1 MPLDPRRV
9 LIFREVVAAGSISSG
24 ARALGW
30 TQPAVTQH
38 IQALER
44 SVGMPLIL
52 RHATGVRPTEA
63 GRALLVHAD
72 AICSHLEAA
81 SSELEEMLLCQAGT
95 VRLAGFP
102 SALATL
108 IPRAMKHMTESG
120 SSIHVRL
127 TEAEPDE
134 ALTMLH
140 DDEVDLAVIFTYR
153 ENTNPD
159 REKTWENA
167 LPDRENASSDLA
179 GGFQRTRITTDPV
192 ALILPPSHPLASKP
206 DLKLADLAH
215 EEWVAGCP
223 RCREHLVW
231 LAHQAG
237 FEPRISHET
246 DDYVVVQSLVAQ
258 GLAVSVLPHVALD
271 AFRRPDVV
279 VRDEPELTGRTIEAL
294 YRPGAERVPSVAL
307 TLDALTRV

>member
-1 MPLDPRRV
+1 M
-9 LIFREVVAAGSISSG
+9 AAGSISAG

-38 IQALER
+38 ISALER
-44 SVGMPLIL
+44 SVGMPLML
-52 RHATGVRPTEA
+52 RHSTGVRPTDA
-63 GRALLVHAD
+63 GQALLAHAN
-72 AICSHLEAA
+72 AISSHLEAA
-81 SSELEEMLLCQAGT
+81 SNELDEIRQCQAGT
-95 VRLAGFP
+95 VRLAAFP

-108 IPRAMKHMTESG
+108 IPRAMKSMTDSG

-140 DDEVDLAVIFTYR
+140 EDAVDLAVIFTYR
-153 ENTNPD
+153 ENTG
-159 REKTWENA
+159 
-167 LPDRENASSDLA
+167 SDVTE
-179 GGFQRTRITTDPV
+179 GFRRTRITTDPV
-192 ALILPPSHPLASKP
+192 ALILPPAHPLASKR
-206 DLKLADLAH
+206 DLRLADLAQD
-215 EEWVAGCP
+215 EWVAGCP
-223 RCREHLVW
+223 RCREHLVQ

-258 GLAVSVLPHVALD
+258 GLAVSVLPHIALD
-271 AFRRPDVV
+271 VFQRPDVV
-279 VRDEPELTGRTIEAL
+279 VRDEPELTGRMIEAL

-307 TLDALTRV
+307 TLDALTKV

>member
-1 MPLDPRRV
+1 MSLDPRRV
-9 LIFREVVAAGSISSG
+9 LIFQQVVAAGSISAG

-38 IQALER
+38 ISALER

-63 GRALLVHAD
+63 GRALLVHAA
-72 AICSHLEAA
+72 AISSHLDAA
-81 SSELEEMLLCQAGT
+81 ASELEEMRLCQAGT
-95 VRLAGFP
+95 VRLAAFP
-102 SALATL
+102 SALAAL
-108 IPRAMKHMTESG
+108 IPGALKRMTDSG

-134 ALTMLH
+134 AVSMLRE
-140 DDEVDLAVIFTYR
+140 DQVDLAVIFTYR
-153 ENTNPD
+153 E
-159 REKTWENA
+159 KTDSQTVE
-167 LPDRENASSDLA
+167 
-179 GGFQRTRITTDPV
+179 GFLRTTITTDPV
-192 ALILPPSHPLASKP
+192 ALILPPNHPLASQP
-206 DLKLADLAH
+206 DVRLADLAE

-231 LAHQAG
+231 LAHRAG

-258 GLAVSVLPHVALD
+258 GLAVSILPHIALD
-271 AFRRPDVV
+271 AFHRPDVV

-307 TLDALTRV
+307 TLNALAQV

>member
-1 MPLDPRRV
+1 MSLDPRRI
-9 LIFREVVAAGSISSG
+9 LILKQVVAAGSISAG

-38 IQALER
+38 ISALER

-63 GRALLVHAD
+63 GLALLIHAD
-72 AICSHLEAA
+72 AISSHLDAA
-81 SSELEEMLLCQAGT
+81 ASELEEMRECQAGT
-95 VRLAGFP
+95 VRLAAFP

-108 IPRAMKHMTESG
+108 IPQAMKRMTDSG
-120 SSIHVRL
+120 SSVHVRL

-134 ALTMLH
+134 ALAMLH
-140 DDEVDLAVIFTYR
+140 DDQVDLAVIFAYR
-153 ENTNPD
+153 ENRGFNLT
-159 REKTWENA
+159 E
-167 LPDRENASSDLA
+167 
-179 GGFQRTRITTDPV
+179 GFQRMTITTDPV
-192 ALILPPSHPLASKP
+192 ALILPPGHPLASRP
-206 DLKLADLAH
+206 DVRLADLAA

-231 LAHQAG
+231 LARQAG

-246 DDYVVVQSLVAQ
+246 DDYVVVQSLVAR
-258 GLAVSVLPHVALD
+258 GLAVSVLPHIALD
-271 AFRRPDVV
+271 AFQRPDVV
-279 VRDEPELTGRTIEAL
+279 VRDEPELTERTIEAL

-307 TLDALTRV
+307 TLNALTQA